1 MQKLFE
7 TTTINSMTLKNRFIR
22 SATGEGMAKEDG
34 SCSLKLINL
43 MEKLA
48 QGNIGLIISGFTFV
62 SREGQVVSFQLGVYS
77 DDLLPGLTEMAEAV
91 HKADGRI
98 LMQLVHGGLFADPQ
112 LTGHE
117 PLGPSVMVTE
127 KETIGREMTKQE
139 IHGTVKAFRD
149 GAVRAQKAGFDG
161 VQIHAAH
168 GFLLSQ
174 FLSPFFN
181 KREDEYGGSVEN
193 RARIV
198 LEVVQSV
205 REAVG
210 DRFPV
215 LVKINTEDYLDGGL
229 SVDEMLQVAGMLEE
243 SSVDA
248 IELSGG
254 TVWGLFIGNPNI
266 TFSKVGE
273 FGIYYEEAA
282 KRYKGEI
289 GIPLMLVGGIRSY
302 EVSRRL
308 VEQGVT
314 DYVSMCRP
322 MIREPDLI
330 KRWESG
336 DTRDAECVS
345 DNACFQPG
353 IEGKGVHC
361 VHVENH

>member
-1 MQKLFE
+1 MPKLFE
-7 TTTINSMTLKNRFIR
+7 TTTINTMTLKNRFVR
-22 SATGEGMAKEDG
+22 SATWEGIAREDG
-34 SCSLKLINL
+34 SCSPKLIDL

-48 QGNIGLIISGFTFV
+48 QGDVGLIISGYAFI
-62 SREGQVVSFQLGVYS
+62 SRESQAAPFQLGAYS
-77 DDLLPGLTEMAEAV
+77 DYLLPGITEMAETV

-98 LMQLVHGGLFADPQ
+98 LMQLAHGGLFASPQ
-112 LTGHE
+112 LTGQE
-117 PLGPSVMVTE
+117 PLGPSVMMAE
-127 KETIGREMTKQE
+127 KGPTGREMSKEE
-139 IHGTVKAFRD
+139 IHGTVRAFRD

-161 VQIHAAH
+161 IQIHAAH
-168 GFLLSQ
+168 GYLLSQ

-198 LEVVQSV
+198 LEIVQSI

-215 LVKINTEDYLDGGL
+215 LVKINTEDFLDGGF
-229 SVDEMLQVAGMLEE
+229 SVDEMLQVARMLEE
-243 SSVDA
+243 SGVNA

-254 TVWGLFIGNPNI
+254 TVLGLFIGKPDSS
-266 TFSKVGE
+266 FSRLGE
-273 FGIYYEEAA
+273 GGVYYEEAA

-302 EVSRRL
+302 EVCQRL
-308 VEQGVT
+308 VEEGVT

-322 MIREPDLI
+322 LIREPDLI

-336 DTRDAECVS
+336 DTREAECVS

-361 VHVENH
+361 IHVDS